1 MTSPSNPTD
10 SHPAP
15 TQPPRAS
22 ASAAC
27 VLAIN
32 GGSSSIKF
40 AVYAAGDP
48 PTRKL
53 LGQVERIGQDGAA
66 LSAKDAAG
74 NVIDQRP
81 LEAAHHAAA
90 ADALIDWLRQ
100 HLDGATVTAIGHRVV
115 HGGVRLSEHQR
126 ITDEVL
132 AELRAAAPVDLAHL
146 PREIALIEVFGRGFP
161 GVPQVACLDT
171 AFHRDLPRVA
181 ELLPIPRKFF
191 EAGIRRLGFHGLSY
205 AYLME
210 ELGSIAPREASG
222 RVILAHLGSGASMA
236 AVRDGKSVD
245 TTMAFTPTAG
255 LVMGTRPGDL
265 DPGLLIYL
273 MREQNLTPEQMDEFL
288 SKRCGLIGLSET
300 SADMRDLIARR
311 DTDRRA
317 AEAVEVFCYQAKKW
331 IGAYA
336 AVMGG
341 LDAVVFSG
349 GIGEHSPE
357 VRAETCAGLEF
368 LGLRI
373 DAGRNKAGAAVISRD
388 ESKVAVRVIATDEES
403 MIARITERVVG
414 TPTD

>member
-1 MTSPSNPTD
+1 
-10 SHPAP
+10 
-15 TQPPRAS
+15 
-22 ASAAC
+22 
-27 VLAIN
+27 
-32 GGSSSIKF
+32 
-40 AVYAAGDP
+40 
-48 PTRKL
+48 
-53 LGQVERIGQDGAA
+53 
-66 LSAKDAAG
+66 
-74 NVIDQRP
+74 
-81 LEAAHHAAA
+81 
-90 ADALIDWLRQ
+90 
-100 HLDGATVTAIGHRVV
+100 
-115 HGGVRLSEHQR
+115 
-126 ITDEVL
+126 
-132 AELRAAAPVDLAHL
+132 HL